1 MLPYQVD
8 HMLQRF
14 QVVCRQIIAQLRKLV
29 NRLVQ
34 PPLFVRTLGKELKI
48 LLDYLDDL
56 GVAVHQL
63 QHVVEVLRHG
73 PDVGGA
79 AAVGGCLVDVVFE
92 LGVFVVDEGDLVVP
106 DSPYAA

>member
-1 MLPYQVD
+1 
-8 HMLQRF
+8 MLQRL

-34 PPLFVRTLGKELKI
+34 PPLFVRTLGEELKI
-48 LLDYLDDL
+48 LLDCLDDL

-73 PDVGGA
+73 PDVSGA

-92 LGVFVVDEGDLVVP
+92 VGVFVVDQEDLVVP
-106 DSPYAA
+106 DLPYAA